1 MKRDTLKRI
10 AGCKGI
16 TTEALVTCSVPARQ
30 HGALAVRAVV
40 RRPTWLTPNRVTLLS
55 LLCALP
61 TFYFAQRE
69 YYICAALSI
78 LAHDGEGLSSLP
90 APAPS
95 CRVAVSIVCLPR
107 GHRGAAGKRSSHAA

>member
-1 MKRDTLKRI
+1 MKPI

-16 TTEALVTCSVPARQ
+16 TTEALVTCSVPAPQ
-30 HGALAVRAVV
+30 HGALAVCAVV

-78 LAHDGEGLSSLP
+78 LAHDGEGLALACARTKLSRSRVP
-90 APAPS
+90 ACHVTVAARAYPA
-95 CRVAVSIVCLPR
+95 
-107 GHRGAAGKRSSHAA
+107 GAAGKRSTHA